1 MRGKEYRYT
10 AVFEPAEGGGYT
22 VYFPALPGCITEGDT
37 LEDAR
42 SAAAEALYA
51 YLESLLADGQ
61 PLPDDVREKVVQ
73 EQVTV
78 ELAGA

>member
-1 MRGKEYRYT
+1 MIAKEYRYT

-42 SAAAEALYA
+42 KSAAEALHV

-61 PLPDDVREKVVQ
+61 PVPDDVRDKVVQ

-78 ELAGA
+78 DLARA

>member
-1 MRGKEYRYT
+1 MRTKAYRYT

-42 SAAAEALYA
+42 SAAAEALQA
-51 YLESLLADGQ
+51 YLASLLADGQ
-61 PLPDDVREKVVQ
+61 RVPDDVRDKVVQ
-73 EQVTV
+73 EEVAV
-78 ELAGA
+78 DLARA